1 MIPEY
6 EDEVAATRAI
16 HMALIRLADQDA
28 MWESNFS
35 IYSRMDVRRRILWWR
50 AAKKQA
56 QLGAPAM
63 QTLLLKVIELRLTE

>member
-6 EDEVAATRAI
+6 EDEVAETWNVQRA
-16 HMALIRLADQDA
+16 LNKLAWYDP
-28 MWESNFS
+28 MWRSNLVIFE
-35 IYSRMDVRRRILWWR
+35 RMRPTQRILWWR

>member
-6 EDEVAATRAI
+6 EDEEAETWNVQRAMTFLNADN
-16 HMALIRLADQDA
+16 HMWSKNLSCFKRMGAVQRIR
-28 MWESNFS
+28 
-35 IYSRMDVRRRILWWR
+35 WWR

-63 QTLLLKVIELRLTE
+63 QALLLKVIELRLTE